1 MENKAPEKKGFLA
14 KAIRQCRHLGRRRSP
29 VAAPP
34 GSFPVLVGPERE
46 RFVVRVES
54 ANHRLFMELLDEA
67 EAEYGF
73 PRTAAAAGEP
83 LVLPCAAEKFRRVMA
98 EVVRDGDEEEEEEDD
113 EVVVANGGVAVDVDG
128 SSAHRSPAW
137 MFLAKWSGSKG
148 YVKMMSPAR
157 RRRGAS

>member
-1 MENKAPEKKGFLA
+1 MEKKATEKKGFLA

-46 RFVVRVES
+46 RFVVRVEN

-83 LVLPCAAEKFRRVMA
+83 LVLPCSAEKFRRVMA
-98 EVVRDGDEEEEEEDD
+98 EVETDDDKEEEDD
-113 EVVVANGGVAVDVDG
+113 EVIVAARGGAVVDVDG
-128 SSAHRSPAW
+128 SSAPRSPAW
-137 MFLAKWSGSKG
+137 MFLAKWSGSGG